1 MGTTPLT
8 AQAAPL
14 LTVCGPFAFL
24 KRSGLREAGSS
35 ASSGA
40 FVAREPGRRGPNELR
55 DEGLHLFQSPSP
67 ESRRS

>member
-1 MGTTPLT
+1 MGTAPLT

-24 KRSGLREAGSS
+24 KRSGLQEAGLS

-40 FVAREPGRRGPNELR
+40 FAAREPGRGGSNELR
-55 DEGLHLFQSPSP
+55 DKGLPLFQSPRP
-67 ESRRS
+67 ESCRS